1 LLYFGAVG
9 LDPLISANAI
19 VASANIAVLIALLVL
34 YAKVYKSSKAKFTI
48 GLMLF
53 VSLLILH
60 NVIAV
65 YGYFMMEPLYAPTL
79 IPYFLAIHVAE
90 LGGLLVL
97 FRITLL

>member
-1 LLYFGAVG
+1 

-34 YAKVYKSSKAKFTI
+34 YAKVYKTSKANFTI
-48 GLMLF
+48 GLILF
-53 VSLLILH
+53 ASLLMLH
-60 NVIAV
+60 NIIAV
-65 YGYFMMEPLYAPTL
+65 YGYFMMEPLYAPAL

>member
-1 LLYFGAVG
+1 LLYFGAVR

-19 VASANIAVLIALLVL
+19 IASANIAVLIALLVL

-53 VSLLILH
+53 VSLLMLH
-60 NVIAV
+60 NIIAV
-65 YGYFMMEPLYAPTL
+65 YGYFMMESLYAPTL

-97 FRITLL
+97 FSITLL

>member
-1 LLYFGAVG
+1 LLYFGAVR

-19 VASANIAVLIALLVL
+19 IASANIAVLIALLVL

-53 VSLLILH
+53 VSLLMLH
-60 NVIAV
+60 NIIAV
-65 YGYFMMEPLYAPTL
+65 YGYFMMESLYAPTL

>member
-1 LLYFGAVG
+1 MLYFGIVR

-34 YAKVYKSSKAKFTI
+34 YAKIYKSSKAKFTI

-53 VSLLILH
+53 VSLLMLH
-60 NVIAV
+60 NIIAV
-65 YGYFMMEPLYAPTL
+65 YGYFMMESLYAPTL

>member
-1 LLYFGAVG
+1 MLYFGAVG

-53 VSLLILH
+53 VSLLMLH

-65 YGYFMMEPLYAPTL
+65 YGYFMMESLYAPKL

>member
-1 LLYFGAVG
+1 LLYFGAVR

-19 VASANIAVLIALLVL
+19 VASANIAVLIALLIL

-53 VSLLILH
+53 VSLLMLH
-60 NVIAV
+60 NIIAV
-65 YGYFMMEPLYAPTL
+65 YGYFMMESLYAPTL

>member
-1 LLYFGAVG
+1 MLDFGAVR
-9 LDPLISANAI
+9 LDPLIIANAI

-53 VSLLILH
+53 VSLLMLH
-60 NVIAV
+60 NIIAV
-65 YGYFMMEPLYAPTL
+65 YGYFMMESLYSPTM
-79 IPYFLAIHVAE
+79 IPYFLALQGGV

-97 FRITLL
+97 FRITLF

>member
-1 LLYFGAVG
+1 LLYFGAVR

-53 VSLLILH
+53 VSLLMLH
-60 NVIAV
+60 NIIAV
-65 YGYFMMEPLYAPTL
+65 YGYFMMESLYAPTL

>member
-1 LLYFGAVG
+1 MLYFGAVR

-53 VSLLILH
+53 VSLLMLH
-60 NVIAV
+60 NIIAI
-65 YGYFMMEPLYAPTL
+65 YGYFMMESLYAPTL

>member
-1 LLYFGAVG
+1 LLYFGAVR
-9 LDPLISANAI
+9 LDPLIGANAI

-53 VSLLILH
+53 VSLLMLH
-60 NVIAV
+60 NIIAV
-65 YGYFMMEPLYAPTL
+65 YGYFMMESLYAPTL

>member
-1 LLYFGAVG
+1 MLYFGAVR

-53 VSLLILH
+53 VSLLMLH
-60 NVIAV
+60 NIIAV
-65 YGYFMMEPLYAPTL
+65 YGYFMMESLYASTL